1 MKYSAKHLRYKG
13 SYWEC
18 TLERWEGCQCNSE
31 SVKVLI
37 HQEKRPSLAQIKDC
51 AIWQNLYMLILTLL

>member
-31 SVKVLI
+31 SIKVVIL
-37 HQEKRPSLAQIKDC
+37 QEKRPNMKEIKEN
-51 AIWQNLYMLILTLL
+51 ANW